1 MHELKLALERI
12 KNEAISLAD
21 AQVIALEALSGVCP
35 CGDRKK
41 SDCPGEWE
49 PGCDLGNNEKYA
61 SVLDKRTAK
70 AIYKQFEIENAFY
83 NKPSGD

>member
-21 AQVIALEALSGVCP
+21 AQVIALEALLGVCP

-49 PGCDLGNNEKYA
+49 PGCDLGNNEKYLQ
-61 SVLDKRTAK
+61 VLDQEVEE
-70 AIYKQFEIENAFY
+70 AIQNSVRIEQE
-83 NKPSGD
+83 